1 MLFRPSRSWHK
12 TSQEMNAPLRLFARP
27 QARRSAG
34 AVIGCVGAAAML
46 AGCANPFATA
56 KVDPNSPVA
65 AEIERMAG
73 QKRPYPTFA
82 DIPAVPTDQRPVADW
97 GKAADQLELAS
108 SRLDQATAPN
118 TWTLQGTER
127 FAARARSQAG
137 PDIDSSRSTTP
148 ATEAFARQLRERA
161 TPPPPPR

>member
-12 TSQEMNAPLRLFARP
+12 TGQEMNAPLRLFVRP
-27 QARRSAG
+27 HVRRSAG
-34 AVIGCVGAAAML
+34 AVAGCVGAAVML

-65 AEIERMAG
+65 AEIERMAS

-82 DIPAVPTDQRPVADW
+82 DIPPVPTDQRPVAQW
-97 GKAADQLELAS
+97 GKQADQLEVAA
-108 SRLDQATAPN
+108 SRLDSATAPN
-118 TWTLQGTER
+118 TWTLQGTDR

-137 PDIDSSRSTTP
+137 PDINTNSTTP